1 MIYVKTYEENNCRKF
16 RSQIE
21 GTMDDL
27 CMDAAHIMRGISDAI
42 KQHCQ
47 SDAEFFREFLTECV
61 GDPMFFK
68 SEHNADESWI
78 VDLSDIKSGGPA

>member
-16 RSQIE
+16 RSRIE
-21 GTMDDL
+21 GTMDDI
-27 CMDAAHIMRGISDAI
+27 CMDTAHIMRGIYDAI
-42 KQHCQ
+42 KLLCQ

-78 VDLSDIKSGGPA
+78 VDLSEIKSGGPA